1 MRFLKRV
8 LICVLVYA
16 AIYLPFVVIMQAW
29 SGGDYT
35 AAYTVGG
42 ALASAELILCAL
54 IKREEAK
61 QERKKQELDEVV
73 RKYEEYIKIL
83 ESKLKKEKQN
93 ELGRNDPLDNT
104 NSGIS
109 GGDNNGGG
117 ITHQGVA

>member
-1 MRFLKRV
+1 M
-8 LICVLVYA
+8 
-16 AIYLPFVVIMQAW
+16 YLPFVVIMQAW

-61 QERKKQELDEVV
+61 QDEKKHELDETV

-83 ESKLKKEKQN
+83 ENKLNKEKQN
-93 ELGRNDPLDNT
+93 ELGRNDSVDNH
-104 NSGIS
+104 NSGVS
-109 GGDNNGGG
+109 GVDNSGGG
-117 ITHQGVA
+117 ISHQGVA